1 MGEQLMYEFKE
12 EDAYNFARHINA
24 KTLVRGRELV
34 FKECPYCHGKGM
46 GNKEKFS
53 INLDSGAF
61 NCLRASC
68 NAHGN
73 MITLSKDF
81 DFSLGNIVDEYYRP
95 KKEFRTFKKPE
106 KPIEPKEPAI
116 AYLQSRG
123 ISENVAKR
131 YQITTKEG
139 QDNILTF
146 PFFDEKGNLPFIK
159 YRKTDFNK
167 EKDKNKEW
175 CEKNCKPILFGMYQC
190 NPENKTLIITE
201 GQLDSLSVAQSG
213 IENAVSVP
221 TGAKGFTWIPYCW
234 DWMQQFDI
242 IIVFG
247 DHEKG
252 HITLLDEIKQR
263 FPKKHVKHVREEDYK
278 DCKDANDLLRK
289 YGESHIRTC
298 IQNAIDMPVKQIRDL
313 SDVESVNIY
322 DLKKLPTG
330 IYELDR
336 LLKGGLPYSGVTLIA
351 GKPGE
356 GKSSFASQILANA
369 LNLGHKCFAY
379 SGELP
384 NYLFKAWLDYQIAG
398 KNHIISTKTKFGD
411 DKYFISNGNI
421 EYINSWYK
429 GRMFIYDDGMLD
441 DEQLG
446 LMATVEKAIVQYG
459 CDVILIDNLMTGL
472 DLERFDKSDKYEKQ
486 SLFVK
491 RIVALAK
498 AYDVIILLVAHK
510 RKNNF
515 SANDNDE
522 ISGSGDISNLGMIT
536 LTYERGS
543 QNDIDNGV
551 IKPEQR
557 RLKLSKNRL
566 FGIVDTNGWIL
577 DFEPKSRRIYGK
589 EDNPDIEYGWTKLI
603 KTDYE
608 YTGDFTAIQDAD
620 DIPFD

>member
-1 MGEQLMYEFKE
+1 MYEFKE
-12 EDAYNFARHINA
+12 QDAYDFAKFIGA
-24 KTLVRGRELV
+24 KTRVKNGELV
-34 FKECPYCHGKGM
+34 FYSCPYCKGTGKG
-46 GNKEKFS
+46 NIETFS
-53 INLDSGAF
+53 INLSSGAY
-61 NCLRASC
+61 NCLRSTCHAK
-68 NAHGN
+68 GN

-81 DFSLGNIVDEYYRP
+81 DFSLGGYVDEYYRP
-95 KKEFRTFKKPE
+95 KKQYRSFKKPE
-106 KPIEPKEPAI
+106 KPIEPKPPAI
-116 AYLQSRG
+116 RYLESRG
-123 ISENVAKR
+123 IGSEVAKK
-131 YQITTKEG
+131 YQITVKDK
-139 QDNILTF
+139 QDNILVF
-146 PFFDEKGNLPFIK
+146 PFLDDKGEMVFIK
-159 YRKTDFNK
+159 YRKTDYDK
-167 EKDKNKEW
+167 TKDNNKEW

-190 NPENKTLIITE
+190 NLSNKTLIITE

-234 DWMQQFDI
+234 DWMQQFEI

-263 FPKKHVKHVREEDYK
+263 FPKKNVKHVREEDYK
-278 DCKDANDLLRK
+278 DCKDANDILRK
-289 YGESHIRTC
+289 YGEAHVRTC
-298 IQNAIDMPVKQIRDL
+298 IENAVGFPVKRVRDL
-313 SDVESVNIY
+313 SEVENVNIY
-322 DLKKLPTG
+322 DIQKLPTG

-336 LLKGGLPYSGVTLIA
+336 TLKGGLPFGGVTLIA

-369 LNLGHKCFAY
+369 LNVGHKCFAY

-411 DKYFISNGNI
+411 DKYFISSTNERLI
-421 EYINSWYK
+421 SDWYK
-429 GRMFIYDDGMLD
+429 GKIFIYDDGLVD
-441 DEQLG
+441 DESEG
-446 LMATVEKAIVQYG
+446 LISTIENTINQYG

-472 DLERFDKSDKYEKQ
+472 DLEKFDKSDKYERQ

-498 AYDVIILLVAHK
+498 AYSVCVILVAHK

-515 SANDNDE
+515 NVNDNDE
-522 ISGSGDISNLGMIT
+522 ISGSGDIANLGMIT
-536 LTYERGS
+536 LSYERGS
-543 QNDIDNGV
+543 KSDIEQGQITDS
-551 IKPEQR
+551 QR

-566 FGIVDTNGWIL
+566 FGSIDTNGWIL
-577 DFEPKSRRIYGK
+577 DFEPKSRRIYGRN
-589 EDNPDIEYGWTKLI
+589 DDPDIEYGWSKNI
-603 KTDYE
+603 KEDYE
-608 YTGDFTAIQDAD
+608 YSSTMDFKKVKDDD